1 MNKGGKMEVKIQK
14 TNPSPNKTNPQPPQN
29 QNNVNNPQTNPAI
42 LGLQGLRKQIEYL
55 QQQLEQLQKQN
66 NLSPQN
72 NTTGE
77 GEFIVKANMKASVLA
92 LKTEQMLMLKRKI
105 VYSALGFAIPIAVDA
120 MFLVKKDMSKMG
132 KQVNINVEF
141 FEKEVQLN
149 RKTISGIKI
158 ALSI

>member
-1 MNKGGKMEVKIQK
+1 MDGKMEVKIQK

-29 QNNVNNPQTNPAI
+29 QNNVNNSQTNPAI
-42 LGLQGLRKQIEYL
+42 LGLQQQIEYL
-55 QQQLEQLQKQN
+55 KQQLEQIQKQN

-77 GEFIVKANMKASVLA
+77 GEFIVKANMKANVVA

-158 ALSI
+158 TLSI